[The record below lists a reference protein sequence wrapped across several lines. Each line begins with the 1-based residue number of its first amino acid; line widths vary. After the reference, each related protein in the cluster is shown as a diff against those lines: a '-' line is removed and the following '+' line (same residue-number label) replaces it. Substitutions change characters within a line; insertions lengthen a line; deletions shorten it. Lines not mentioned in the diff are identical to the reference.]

1 MVMDHGPLG
10 HLSIAAHGHADALS
24 VWLHIGD
31 QPVLVDTGTYLYH
44 SGGEWRDRLRGTPLH
59 NTLTLDE
66 RNSSR
71 IAGAFNWR
79 ERAAC
84 NVLAWEDT
92 SEETYVRACHD
103 GYLASHGLT
112 HERHLIAHAQGFTL
126 RDALLAGAG
135 AAPEADQRPFVEM
148 SFLVHPD
155 LDVRIDGASAVILR
169 SGEPLLR
176 ITGRGALG
184 LELFKGCGNPVRGW
198 YSDRFG
204 TIRPAPQ
211 LVFHPSDGRA
221 RHFEIE
227 LEIIPPQA

>member
-1 MVMDHGPLG
+1 
-10 HLSIAAHGHADALS
+10 
-24 VWLHIGD
+24 
-31 QPVLVDTGTYLYH
+31 
-44 SGGEWRDRLRGTPLH
+44 
-59 NTLTLDE
+59 
-66 RNSSR
+66 
-71 IAGAFNWR
+71 
-79 ERAAC
+79 
-84 NVLAWEDT
+84 
-92 SEETYVRACHD
+92 
-103 GYLASHGLT
+103 
-112 HERHLIAHAQGFTL
+112 
-126 RDALLAGAG
+126 LLARAG
-135 AAPEADQRPFVEM
+135 AAPEADQRPFVEI

-184 LELFKGCGNPVRGW
+184 LELFKGCGNPARGW